1 MTWSVMYDSIRLRV
15 LLYVHVVD
23 WNSQSESS
31 LEEDSSESSRW
42 SSSEA
47 TVMLAA
53 WCSRDDDGRSLF
65 LSPPSEVDLAESP
78 RGR

>member
-1 MTWSVMYDSIRLRV
+1 MTYDSIRFRGF
-15 LLYVHVVD
+15 LYVHVVD
-23 WNSQSESS
+23 SDSQSDLS

-78 RGR
+78 QGR

>member
-1 MTWSVMYDSIRLRV
+1 VTYDSIRFRGF
-15 LLYVHVVD
+15 LYVHVVD
-23 WNSQSESS
+23 SDSQSDLS

-78 RGR
+78 QGR